1 MASPTGPSAGPAA
14 ASGAPSISPG
24 FKSEEPRAEAVKP
37 ISNVLNNVPDLDDD
51 DALKGVLGG
60 EEEYDD
66 DAAAELF
73 DFTPA
78 VVPSPLDDVV
88 MPSMLSSINT
98 STYSWISN
106 PASATGAGPP
116 GTASPPMRGPRGS
129 LGSNAS
135 GVELPPVA
143 TTGSQAVP
151 GTASMPGGRVATAP
165 GAAASA
171 TAVAA
176 ANAATMAGG
185 RPAAVR
191 NPSNAYAP
199 HNARRPRFSH
209 GGSGGGGGGG
219 GQGARKGRNG
229 SRGRLAANPAAE
241 YRAQEKAYVRRI
253 RQDARQV
260 DREVARTPSLDY
272 SDGDTGSDDGSLP
285 PTGLAAS
292 DAMDDGEMDTLLY
305 YGNDEMQP
313 SVEELKIPENRER
326 LEWHSMLA
334 SVLTGD
340 VFNQEKKRI
349 IGGGDQKHDE
359 ALRAEIWLGL
369 RARCLGRTVQ
379 AQRRLVENTRAEIN
393 AIVESVISFEIK
405 GEAETGISP
414 AEQVAKM
421 VQKIE
426 TCESSYISLAALK
439 AAHPRIASPEYIAA
453 YDAVIAWH
461 NTMHLINTELAILRK
476 WVGNQMLNFNQPG
489 IRDGDERLVDESSF
503 VERILKEDG
512 LKSLQNEE
520 GLLAGLGRVINQAKE
535 TLITHAYAFQA
546 RHLPTYIE
554 ELQTMINFPSRLIKE
569 VIAIRLSYA
578 KKIKDLSQQP
588 VIIIEQM
595 IGQFRIL
602 LTLAVH
608 IKDAYLKLSQP
619 QLGWDPP
626 DCIEENFDIAVLEAL
641 KFYFKLLNWKLSANK
656 NPFKE
661 AEIME
666 QEWEFS
672 NKVGRYL
679 EGGDVEVAEQF
690 R

>member
-1 MASPTGPSAGPAA
+1 MASPTGPAGPT
-14 ASGAPSISPG
+14 ASSAPSAFPG
-24 FKSEEPRAEAVKP
+24 GRSEEPHAEAVKP
-37 ISNVLNNVPDLDDD
+37 VSTTLNAYDQDYDD
-51 DALKGVLGG
+51 DALEGVLGG
-60 EEEYDD
+60 EEYDD
-66 DAAAELF
+66 DATAELF

-78 VVPSPLDDVV
+78 VVPSPLDDVK

-106 PASATGAGPP
+106 PASATAAGPP
-116 GTASPPMRGPRGS
+116 GTTSPPMRGPRGS

-135 GVELPPVA
+135 VVELSPVA
-143 TTGSQAVP
+143 TAGSQVAA
-151 GTASMPGGRVATAP
+151 GSASLPGGNVATAP
-165 GAAASA
+165 GTASGA
-171 TAVAA
+171 TVATT
-176 ANAATMAGG
+176 ANTVTMAGG
-185 RPAAVR
+185 RPAVMR
-191 NPSNAYAP
+191 IPSNAYAP
-199 HNARRPRFSH
+199 HTARRPRFSH
-209 GGSGGGGGGG
+209 GGNGGGERQGG
-219 GQGARKGRNG
+219 RKGRNG

-253 RQDARQV
+253 RQDVRHA
-260 DREVARTPSLDY
+260 DGEVARTPSLDY
-272 SDGDTGSDDGSLP
+272 SDGDSGTDDGSLP

-292 DAMDDGEMDTLLY
+292 DAMEDGEMDTLLY

-359 ALRAEIWLGL
+359 AQKSEIWLGL
-369 RARCLGRTVQ
+369 RARCLGRTLQ

-414 AEQVAKM
+414 AEQVALM

-426 TCESSYISLAALK
+426 LCESSYISLAALN
-439 AAHPRIASPEYIAA
+439 AAHPRAASPQYVAA
-453 YDAVIAWH
+453 YDAIIAWH
-461 NTMHLINTELAILRK
+461 NTMHLINTELDILRK

-489 IRDGDERLVDESSF
+489 SRDGDERLVDESSF

-512 LKSLQNEE
+512 LKSLQNGE
-520 GLLAGLGRVINQAKE
+520 GLLAGLGRVINQAKQ
-535 TLITHAYAFQA
+535 TLITHAYSFQE

-578 KKIKDLSQQP
+578 EKFKDLLQQP

-602 LTLAVH
+602 LTLAVR
-608 IKDAYLKLSQP
+608 IKDAYLELSQP
-619 QLGWDPP
+619 QTGWDPP
-626 DCIEENFDIAVLEAL
+626 DCIEENFDLAVLEGL

>member
-1 MASPTGPSAGPAA
+1 MASPTGPSASLGV
-14 ASGAPSISPG
+14 ASGPPATSPSAV
-24 FKSEEPRAEAVKP
+24 KSEEPRAEAVKP
-37 ISNVLNNVPDLDDD
+37 ISGTLNNAYDPDDD
-51 DALKGVLGG
+51 EDALAG
-60 EEEYDD
+60 EEYDD

-78 VVPSPLDDVV
+78 VVPSPLDDVI
-88 MPSMLSSINT
+88 MPGMLSSINT

-106 PASATGAGPP
+106 PASSAGGGPP
-116 GTASPPMRGPRGS
+116 GASSPPMRAPRGS

-135 GVELPPVA
+135 AIELSPVA
-143 TTGSQAVP
+143 TATSQPAPGSAGLP
-151 GTASMPGGRVATAP
+151 AGKAASST

-171 TAVAA
+171 TAAVAA
-176 ANAATMAGG
+176 ANAGA
-185 RPAAVR
+185 RPTAVR

-209 GGSGGGGGGG
+209 GGSGGGGP
-219 GQGARKGRNG
+219 GARKGRNG
-229 SRGRLAANPAAE
+229 SRGRMANPAAE

-253 RQDARQV
+253 RQDVRHA
-260 DREVARTPSLDY
+260 DGEMARTPSLDY
-272 SDGDTGSDDGSLP
+272 SDGDTGTDDGSVP
-285 PTGLAAS
+285 AAGLAAS
-292 DAMDDGEMDTLLY
+292 DVMDDGEMDTLLY

-334 SVLTGD
+334 SVLTGE

-359 ALRAEIWLGL
+359 ALKAEIWLGL

-379 AQRRLVENTRAEIN
+379 AQRRLVENARAEIN

-405 GEAETGISP
+405 GEAETGISTT
-414 AEQVAKM
+414 EQVAKM

-426 TCESSYISLAALK
+426 TCESSYYSLAALK
-439 AAHPRIASPEYIAA
+439 AAHPRIASPEYVAA

-461 NTMHLINTELAILRK
+461 NTMHLIDTELAILRK
-476 WVGNQMLNFNQPG
+476 WVGNQMLNFNQPAM
-489 IRDGDERLVDESSF
+489 RDGDERLVDESSF
-503 VERILKEDG
+503 VERIIKEDG

-520 GLLAGLGRVINQAKE
+520 GLLAGLGRVIDQAKQ
-535 TLITHAYAFQA
+535 TLITHAYAFQT

-569 VIAIRLSYA
+569 VITIRLSYA

-588 VIIIEQM
+588 IIIVEQM
-595 IGQFRIL
+595 ISQFRIL
-602 LTLAVH
+602 LTLAVR

-619 QLGWDPP
+619 QPGWDPP
-626 DCIEENFDIAVLEAL
+626 DCIEELFDVAVLDGL

-690 R
+690 RYACQPP